1 MGTHITIFE
10 FIVISIG
17 SIFSYAFVK
26 AFYETY
32 IKKSK

>member
-1 MGTHITIFE
+1 MGTHISIFE

-17 SIFSYAFVK
+17 SIFSYVFVK

-32 IKKSK
+32 IKNSK